1 MGAENVPANMEVN
14 YYKWKSWVTLLTD
27 KDDGLAIRFERA
39 ADKLEQ
45 NIGLQNEGKWG
56 VESGPAAFS
65 TAYARYLTQEA
76 SALRGMATNARN
88 FAAAVNSA
96 IKALESGDETAEE
109 NLMQTVKEEKIQSVY
124 ISPERLAVFDNYD
137 PERSAFYVQLNKYH
151 Y

>member
-1 MGAENVPANMEVN
+1 
-14 YYKWKSWVTLLTD
+14 
-27 KDDGLAIRFERA
+27 
-39 ADKLEQ
+39 
-45 NIGLQNEGKWG
+45 
-56 VESGPAAFS
+56 
-65 TAYARYLTQEA
+65 
-76 SALRGMATNARN
+76 MATNARN

-109 NLMQTVKEEKIQSVY
+109 NLMKTVKEEKIQSVY

>member
-45 NIGLQNEGKWG
+45 SIGLQNEGEWG

-109 NLMQTVKEEKIQSVY
+109 NLMKTVKEEKIQSVY
-124 ISPERLAVFDNYD
+124 IAPERLAVIDN
-137 PERSAFYVQLNKYH
+137 
-151 Y
+151 

>member
-14 YYKWKSWVTLLTD
+14 YYKWKSWIAALREG
-27 KDDGLAIRFERA
+27 DDCVAV
-39 ADKLEQ
+39 KLE
-45 NIGLQNEGKWG
+45 NAAEELQKNVDVQTEGKWG

-76 SALRGMATNARN
+76 SALRGMATNVRN

-109 NLMQTVKEEKIQSVY
+109 NLMKTVKEEKIQSVY